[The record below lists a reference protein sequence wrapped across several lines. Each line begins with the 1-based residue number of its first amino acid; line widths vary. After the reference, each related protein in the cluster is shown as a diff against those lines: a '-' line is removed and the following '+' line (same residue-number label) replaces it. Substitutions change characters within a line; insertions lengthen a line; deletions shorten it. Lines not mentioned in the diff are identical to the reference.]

1 MLRSLFATMFVIYN
15 TFIGNMLMDKRAH
28 MYYLTGSIWFFNI
41 SIILYT
47 HYDFTDFTYESI
59 VQVVIAVVYTLVLI
73 PAFLYVVNC
82 INSEYL
88 EEANLAFMERN
99 NYKKMFDALQEGIIV
114 TQGPDIVLMND
125 LSNKLMSW
133 FSGM

>member
-1 MLRSLFATMFVIYN
+1 MISP
-15 TFIGNMLMDKRAH
+15 
-28 MYYLTGSIWFFNI
+28 TG
-41 SIILYT
+41 
-47 HYDFTDFTYESI
+47 
-59 VQVVIAVVYTLVLI
+59 V
-73 PAFLYVVNC
+73 
-82 INSEYL
+82 
-88 EEANLAFMERN
+88 RN